1 MEEKVFEQKTS
12 SIGEVFPDFFEGM
25 SKKQIQAL
33 EAAYMAMS
41 GYVWL
46 LYEKEDGWYIAVKPL
61 ENLEKVL
68 WTKVRVVGWPCE
80 EPITLENMFI
90 DFKDTNFD
98 EKTKYEYLYYTERN
112 RDYLLSAFLGKFEPE
127 DSEEYKDYERWVIQ
141 E

>member
-1 MEEKVFEQKTS
+1 MEEKVFEQTNS
-12 SIGEVFPDFFEGM
+12 PIEEAFPNLFEGM
-25 SKKQIQAL
+25 SKEQIEAL

-46 LYEKEDGWYIAVKPL
+46 LYEKEDGWYIAVKQL

-68 WTKVRVVGWPCE
+68 WIKIRVVGWPCE
-80 EPITLENMFI
+80 EPITLENMCI
-90 DFKDTNFD
+90 DFKDTTFD

-112 RDYLLSAFLGKFEPE
+112 RDYLLSAFFGKFEPE
-127 DSEEYKDYERWVIQ
+127 DSEEYKDYERWVIK